1 MLASFVSIWGQG
13 RLTAWPGTL
22 KNQLTALHPIRQTA
36 QKWQPGVRDSCGWK
50 PPPANTFCLPPRSK
64 DRCYKPAWPL
74 HGVAAWQDR
83 IFILCASSKPF
94 VSGTLKSDKIGC
106 SQQQEIPIG
115 EKFFLVKWN
124 LLSTTYTSPENS
136 NPALISQAT
145 LTLCSGCRS
154 HSFNKRLS
162 QLSASFL
169 LMLEG
174 LEEEKNLIHN
184 SIFALVLFSN
194 LRNMQKHEKDVQ
206 LWVVLSCDVLTL
218 ACQENLH
225 YMHNLLCCRYL
236 H

>member
-1 MLASFVSIWGQG
+1 MTRLA
-13 RLTAWPGTL
+13 A
-22 KNQLTALHPIRQTA
+22 
-36 QKWQPGVRDSCGWK
+36 
-50 PPPANTFCLPPRSK
+50 
-64 DRCYKPAWPL
+64 
-74 HGVAAWQDR
+74 
-83 IFILCASSKPF
+83 
-94 VSGTLKSDKIGC
+94 
-106 SQQQEIPIG
+106 
-115 EKFFLVKWN
+115 
-124 LLSTTYTSPENS
+124 NS
-136 NPALISQAT
+136 NKKFLLEKNSSLSSGISFLLPIHCQRAQILHLYLKLPY